1 MHYSKH
7 VLTRSTNVGR
17 TLRRAFSRNIH
28 LFMNAISDKLVDNM
42 SWPFMSTVCDEKY
55 RYLKYFMSLHPLKN
69 K

>member
-1 MHYSKH
+1 
-7 VLTRSTNVGR
+7 
-17 TLRRAFSRNIH
+17 
-28 LFMNAISDKLVDNM
+28 MNAISDKLVDNM